1 MAEQPA
7 PLRLADRVAIVTGAG
22 GGIGRQHALLLARHG
37 AKVVVNDIGFRS
49 GADASKVAD
58 EIRAAGGEALA
69 NFDSATW
76 DGAQYLVDAAVEVY
90 GRVDILIN
98 NATYTRLGDLA
109 DYAESDWDS
118 TADVNLKG
126 YFAMIRQVAP
136 LMCKQGS
143 GVIVNTSSA
152 SGYGHPS
159 HSAYAAAKE
168 GVVGLTR
175 TVAREF
181 GRFGVRCNAI
191 RPLAGGQSASDFAA
205 RAAKWASLVALT
217 MSPRVYALQRQM
229 LIQPGSLPT
238 EKIAPFVVWLCTD
251 AASNVN
257 GHTFEVHGDTISR
270 VAEPAL
276 DRSVVRDGG
285 WDLDS
290 LDAIAPTTL
299 VDGLVNEFCLEDYP
313 ELRTFTDR
321 PPLTDPV
328 LWGLHMARPGARAAG
343 TRTRP

>member
-1 MAEQPA
+1 MPMRSDDEQEMTMADQPVS
-7 PLRLADRVAIVTGAG
+7 PRLKDRVAIVTGAG

-37 AKVVVNDIGFRS
+37 AKVVVNDIGLRS
-49 GADASKVAD
+49 GADAKSVAN
-58 EIRAAGGEALA
+58 EIRAVGGDALA
-69 NFDSATW
+69 SHDSATW
-76 DGAQYLVDAAVEVY
+76 EGAQYLVDAAVEVY

-118 TADVNLKG
+118 TLDVNLKG
-126 YFAMIRQVAP
+126 YFAMIRYVAP
-136 LMCKQGS
+136 YMCKQGS

-159 HSAYAAAKE
+159 HAAYAAAKE

-191 RPLAGGQSASDFAA
+191 RPLAAGQSAADFAA
-205 RAAKWASLVALT
+205 RAAKWADLVALT
-217 MSPRVYALQRQM
+217 MSPRVFALQQKM
-229 LIQPGSLPT
+229 LADPGLMPT
-238 EKIAPFVVWLCTD
+238 DKIAPFVVWLCTD
-251 AASNVN
+251 AARNVN

-276 DRSVVRDGG
+276 ASSVVRDGG

-290 LDAIAPTTL
+290 LDAIAPVNL
-299 VDGLVNEFCLEDYP
+299 VDGLVNQFALEDHP
-313 ELRTFTDR
+313 ELRTF
-321 PPLTDPV
+321 
-328 LWGLHMARPGARAAG
+328 GA
-343 TRTRP
+343 

>member
-1 MAEQPA
+1 MPVRSDDEQEMTMADQPVS
-7 PLRLADRVAIVTGAG
+7 PRLKDRVAIVTGAG

-37 AKVVVNDIGFRS
+37 AKVVVNDIGLRS
-49 GADASKVAD
+49 GADAKSVAN
-58 EIRAAGGEALA
+58 EIRAAGGDALA
-69 NFDSATW
+69 SHDSATW
-76 DGAQYLVDAAVEVY
+76 EGAQYLVDAAVEVY

-118 TADVNLKG
+118 TLDVNLKG
-126 YFAMIRQVAP
+126 YFAMIRYVAP
-136 LMCKQGS
+136 YMCKQGS

-159 HSAYAAAKE
+159 HAAYAAAKE

-191 RPLAGGQSASDFAA
+191 RPLAAGQSAADFAA
-205 RAAKWASLVALT
+205 RAAKWADLVALT
-217 MSPRVYALQRQM
+217 MSPRVFALQQK
-229 LIQPGSLPT
+229 LLADPGLMPT
-238 EKIAPFVVWLCTD
+238 DKIAPFVVWLCTD
-251 AASNVN
+251 AARNVN

-270 VAEPAL
+270 VTEPAL
-276 DRSVVRDGG
+276 DRTVVRDGG

-290 LDAIAPTTL
+290 LDAIAPVNL
-299 VDGLVNEFCLEDYP
+299 VDGLVNQFALEDHP
-313 ELRTFTDR
+313 ELRTF
-321 PPLTDPV
+321 
-328 LWGLHMARPGARAAG
+328 GA
-343 TRTRP
+343 

>member
-1 MAEQPA
+1 MPMRSDDEQEMTMADQPVS
-7 PLRLADRVAIVTGAG
+7 PRLKDRVAIVTGAG

-37 AKVVVNDIGFRS
+37 AKVVVNDIGLRS
-49 GADASKVAD
+49 GADAKSVAN
-58 EIRAAGGEALA
+58 EIRAAGGDALA
-69 NFDSATW
+69 SHDSATW
-76 DGAQYLVDAAVEVY
+76 EGAQYLVDAAVEVY

-118 TADVNLKG
+118 TLDVNLKG
-126 YFAMIRQVAP
+126 YFAMIRYVAP
-136 LMCKQGS
+136 YMCKQGS

-159 HSAYAAAKE
+159 HAAYAAAKE

-191 RPLAGGQSASDFAA
+191 RPLAAGQSAADFAA
-205 RAAKWASLVALT
+205 RAAKWADLVALT
-217 MSPRVYALQRQM
+217 MSPRVFALQQK
-229 LIQPGSLPT
+229 LLADPGLMPT
-238 EKIAPFVVWLCTD
+238 DKIAPFVVWLCTD
-251 AASNVN
+251 AARNVN

-270 VAEPAL
+270 VTEPAL
-276 DRSVVRDGG
+276 DRTVVRDGG

-290 LDAIAPTTL
+290 LDAIAPVNL
-299 VDGLVNEFCLEDYP
+299 VDGLVNQFALEDHP
-313 ELRTFTDR
+313 ELRTF
-321 PPLTDPV
+321 
-328 LWGLHMARPGARAAG
+328 GA
-343 TRTRP
+343 

>member
-1 MAEQPA
+1 MPVRSDDEQEITMADQPVS
-7 PLRLADRVAIVTGAG
+7 PRLKDRVAIVTGAG

-37 AKVVVNDIGFRS
+37 AKVVVNDIGLRS
-49 GADASKVAD
+49 GADAKSVAN
-58 EIRAAGGEALA
+58 EIRAAGGDALA
-69 NFDSATW
+69 SHDSATW
-76 DGAQYLVDAAVEVY
+76 EGAQYLVDAAVEVY

-118 TADVNLKG
+118 TLDVNLKG
-126 YFAMIRQVAP
+126 YFAMIRYVAP
-136 LMCKQGS
+136 YMCKQGS

-159 HSAYAAAKE
+159 HAAYAAAKE

-191 RPLAGGQSASDFAA
+191 RPLAAGQSAADFAA
-205 RAAKWASLVALT
+205 RTAKWADLVALT
-217 MSPRVYALQRQM
+217 MSPRVFALQQK
-229 LIQPGSLPT
+229 LLADPGLMPT
-238 EKIAPFVVWLCTD
+238 DKIAPFVVWLCTD
-251 AASNVN
+251 AARNVN

-270 VAEPAL
+270 VTEPAL
-276 DRSVVRDGG
+276 DRTVVRDGG

-290 LDAIAPTTL
+290 LDAIAPVNL
-299 VDGLVNEFCLEDYP
+299 VDGLVNQFALEDHP
-313 ELRTFTDR
+313 ELRTF
-321 PPLTDPV
+321 
-328 LWGLHMARPGARAAG
+328 GA
-343 TRTRP
+343 

>member
-1 MAEQPA
+1 MPVRSDDEQEMTMADQPVS
-7 PLRLADRVAIVTGAG
+7 PRLKDRVAIVTGAG

-37 AKVVVNDIGFRS
+37 AKVVVNDIGLRS
-49 GADASKVAD
+49 GADAKSVAN
-58 EIRAAGGEALA
+58 EIRAAGGDALA
-69 NFDSATW
+69 SHDSATW
-76 DGAQYLVDAAVEVY
+76 EGAQYLVDAAVEVY

-118 TADVNLKG
+118 TLDVNLKG
-126 YFAMIRQVAP
+126 YFAMIRYVAP
-136 LMCKQGS
+136 YMCKQGS

-159 HSAYAAAKE
+159 HAAYAAAKE

-191 RPLAGGQSASDFAA
+191 RPLAAGQSAADFAA
-205 RAAKWASLVALT
+205 RAAKWADLVALT
-217 MSPRVYALQRQM
+217 MSPRVFALQQK
-229 LIQPGSLPT
+229 LLADPGLMPT
-238 EKIAPFVVWLCTD
+238 DKIAPFVVWLCTD
-251 AASNVN
+251 AARNVN

-276 DRSVVRDGG
+276 DRTVVRDEG

-290 LDAIAPTTL
+290 LDAIAPVNL
-299 VDGLVNEFCLEDYP
+299 VDGLVNQFALEDHP
-313 ELRTFTDR
+313 ELRTF
-321 PPLTDPV
+321 
-328 LWGLHMARPGARAAG
+328 GA
-343 TRTRP
+343 

>member
-1 MAEQPA
+1 MPMRSDEEQEMTMADQPVS
-7 PLRLADRVAIVTGAG
+7 PRLKDRVAIVTGAG

-37 AKVVVNDIGFRS
+37 AKVVVNDIGLRS
-49 GADASKVAD
+49 GADAKSVAN
-58 EIRAAGGEALA
+58 EIRAVGGDALA
-69 NFDSATW
+69 SHDSATW
-76 DGAQYLVDAAVEVY
+76 EGAQYLVDAAVEVY

-118 TADVNLKG
+118 TLDVNLKG
-126 YFAMIRQVAP
+126 YFAMIRYVAP
-136 LMCKQGS
+136 YLCKQGS

-159 HSAYAAAKE
+159 HAAYAAAKE

-191 RPLAGGQSASDFAA
+191 RPLAAGQSAADFAA
-205 RAAKWASLVALT
+205 RAAKWADLVALT
-217 MSPRVYALQRQM
+217 MSPRVFALQQK
-229 LIQPGSLPT
+229 LLADPGLMPT
-238 EKIAPFVVWLCTD
+238 DKIAPFVVWLCTD
-251 AASNVN
+251 AARNVN

-270 VAEPAL
+270 VTEPAL
-276 DRSVVRDGG
+276 DRTVVRDGG

-290 LDAIAPTTL
+290 LDAIAPVNL
-299 VDGLVNEFCLEDYP
+299 VDGLVNQFALEDHP
-313 ELRTFTDR
+313 ELRTF
-321 PPLTDPV
+321 
-328 LWGLHMARPGARAAG
+328 GA
-343 TRTRP
+343 

>member
-1 MAEQPA
+1 MADQPVS
-7 PLRLADRVAIVTGAG
+7 PRLKDRVAIVTGAG

-37 AKVVVNDIGFRS
+37 AKVVVNDIGLRS
-49 GADASKVAD
+49 GADAKSVAN
-58 EIRAAGGEALA
+58 EIRAAGGDALA
-69 NFDSATW
+69 SHDSATW
-76 DGAQYLVDAAVEVY
+76 EGAQYLVDAAVEVY

-118 TADVNLKG
+118 TLDVNLKG
-126 YFAMIRQVAP
+126 YFAMIRYVAP
-136 LMCKQGS
+136 YMCKQGS

-159 HSAYAAAKE
+159 HAAYAAAKE

-191 RPLAGGQSASDFAA
+191 RPLAAGQSAADFAT
-205 RAAKWASLVALT
+205 RAAKWADLVALT
-217 MSPRVYALQRQM
+217 MSPRVFALQQK
-229 LIQPGSLPT
+229 LLADPGLMPT
-238 EKIAPFVVWLCTD
+238 DKIAPFVVWLCTD
-251 AASNVN
+251 AARNVN

-276 DRSVVRDGG
+276 DRTVVRDGG

-290 LDAIAPTTL
+290 LDAIAPVNL
-299 VDGLVNEFCLEDYP
+299 VDGLVNQFALEDHP
-313 ELRTFTDR
+313 ELRTF
-321 PPLTDPV
+321 
-328 LWGLHMARPGARAAG
+328 GA
-343 TRTRP
+343 

>member
-1 MAEQPA
+1 MADQPVS
-7 PLRLADRVAIVTGAG
+7 PRLKDRVAIVTGAG

-37 AKVVVNDIGFRS
+37 AKVVVNDIGLRS
-49 GADASKVAD
+49 GADAKSVAN
-58 EIRAAGGEALA
+58 EIRAAGGDALA
-69 NFDSATW
+69 SHDSATW
-76 DGAQYLVDAAVEVY
+76 EGAQYLVDAAVEVY

-118 TADVNLKG
+118 TLDVNLKG
-126 YFAMIRQVAP
+126 YFAMIRYVAP
-136 LMCKQGS
+136 YMCKQGS

-159 HSAYAAAKE
+159 HAAYAAAKE

-191 RPLAGGQSASDFAA
+191 RPLAAGQSAADFAT
-205 RAAKWASLVALT
+205 RAAKWADLVALT
-217 MSPRVYALQRQM
+217 MSPRVFALQQK
-229 LIQPGSLPT
+229 LLADPGLMPT
-238 EKIAPFVVWLCTD
+238 DKIAPFVVWLCTD
-251 AASNVN
+251 AARNVN

-270 VAEPAL
+270 VTEPAL
-276 DRSVVRDGG
+276 DRTVVRDGG

-290 LDAIAPTTL
+290 LDAIAPVNL
-299 VDGLVNEFCLEDYP
+299 VDGLVNQFALEDHP
-313 ELRTFTDR
+313 ELRTF
-321 PPLTDPV
+321 
-328 LWGLHMARPGARAAG
+328 GA
-343 TRTRP
+343 

>member
-1 MAEQPA
+1 MPVRSDDEQEMTMADQPVS
-7 PLRLADRVAIVTGAG
+7 PRLKDRVAIVTGAG

-37 AKVVVNDIGFRS
+37 AKVVVNDIGLRS
-49 GADASKVAD
+49 GADAKSVAN
-58 EIRAAGGEALA
+58 EIRAAGGDALA
-69 NFDSATW
+69 SHDSATW
-76 DGAQYLVDAAVEVY
+76 EGAQYLVDAAVEVY

-118 TADVNLKG
+118 TLDVNLKG
-126 YFAMIRQVAP
+126 YFAMIKYAAP
-136 LMCKQGS
+136 HMGKQGS

-191 RPLAGGQSASDFAA
+191 RPLAAGQSAADFAA
-205 RAAKWASLVALT
+205 RAAKWADLVALT
-217 MSPRVYALQRQM
+217 MSPRVFALQQK
-229 LIQPGSLPT
+229 LLADPGLMPT
-238 EKIAPFVVWLCTD
+238 DKIAPFVVWLCTD
-251 AASNVN
+251 AARNVN

-270 VAEPAL
+270 VTEPAL
-276 DRSVVRDGG
+276 DRTVVRDGG

-290 LDAIAPTTL
+290 LDAIAPVNL
-299 VDGLVNEFCLEDYP
+299 VDGLVNQFALEDHP
-313 ELRTFTDR
+313 ELRTF
-321 PPLTDPV
+321 
-328 LWGLHMARPGARAAG
+328 GA
-343 TRTRP
+343 

>member
-1 MAEQPA
+1 MADQPVS
-7 PLRLADRVAIVTGAG
+7 PRLKDRVAIVTGAG

-37 AKVVVNDIGFRS
+37 AKVVVNDIGLRS
-49 GADASKVAD
+49 GADAKSVAN
-58 EIRAAGGEALA
+58 EIRAAGGDALA
-69 NFDSATW
+69 SHDSATW
-76 DGAQYLVDAAVEVY
+76 EGAQYLVDAAVEVY

-118 TADVNLKG
+118 TLDVNLKG
-126 YFAMIRQVAP
+126 YFAMIRYVAP
-136 LMCKQGS
+136 YMCKQGS

-159 HSAYAAAKE
+159 HAAYAAAKE

-191 RPLAGGQSASDFAA
+191 RPLAAGQSAADFAA
-205 RAAKWASLVALT
+205 RAAKWADLVALT
-217 MSPRVYALQRQM
+217 MSPRVFALQQK
-229 LIQPGSLPT
+229 LLADPGLMPT
-238 EKIAPFVVWLCTD
+238 DKIAPFVVWLCTD
-251 AASNVN
+251 AARNVN

-270 VAEPAL
+270 VTEPAL
-276 DRSVVRDGG
+276 DRTVVRDGG

-290 LDAIAPTTL
+290 LDAIAPVNL
-299 VDGLVNEFCLEDYP
+299 VDGLVNQFALEDHP
-313 ELRTFTDR
+313 ELRTF
-321 PPLTDPV
+321 
-328 LWGLHMARPGARAAG
+328 GA
-343 TRTRP
+343 

>member
-1 MAEQPA
+1 MADQPVS
-7 PLRLADRVAIVTGAG
+7 PRLKDRVAIVTGAG

-37 AKVVVNDIGFRS
+37 AKVVVNDIGLRS
-49 GADASKVAD
+49 GADAKSVAN
-58 EIRAAGGEALA
+58 EIRAAGGDALA
-69 NFDSATW
+69 SHDSATW
-76 DGAQYLVDAAVEVY
+76 EGAQYLVDAAVEVY

-109 DYAESDWDS
+109 DYPESDWDS
-118 TADVNLKG
+118 TLDVNLKG
-126 YFAMIRQVAP
+126 YFAMIRYVAP
-136 LMCKQGS
+136 YMCKQGS

-159 HSAYAAAKE
+159 HAAYAAAKE

-191 RPLAGGQSASDFAA
+191 RPLAAGQSAADFAT
-205 RAAKWASLVALT
+205 RAAKWADLVALT
-217 MSPRVYALQRQM
+217 MSPRVFALQQK
-229 LIQPGSLPT
+229 LLADPGLMPT
-238 EKIAPFVVWLCTD
+238 DKIAPFVVWLCTD
-251 AASNVN
+251 AARNVN

-276 DRSVVRDGG
+276 DRTVVRDGG

-290 LDAIAPTTL
+290 LDAIAPVNL
-299 VDGLVNEFCLEDYP
+299 VDGLVNQFALEDHP
-313 ELRTFTDR
+313 ELRTF
-321 PPLTDPV
+321 
-328 LWGLHMARPGARAAG
+328 GA
-343 TRTRP
+343 

>member
-1 MAEQPA
+1 MPVRSDDEQEMTMADQPVS
-7 PLRLADRVAIVTGAG
+7 PRLKDRVAIVTGAG

-37 AKVVVNDIGFRS
+37 AKVVVNDIGLRS
-49 GADASKVAD
+49 GADAKSVAN
-58 EIRAAGGEALA
+58 EIRAAGGDALA
-69 NFDSATW
+69 SHDSATW
-76 DGAQYLVDAAVEVY
+76 EGAQYLVDAAVEVY

-118 TADVNLKG
+118 TLDVNLKG
-126 YFAMIRQVAP
+126 YFAMIRYVAP
-136 LMCKQGS
+136 YMCKQGS

-159 HSAYAAAKE
+159 HAAYAAAKE

-191 RPLAGGQSASDFAA
+191 RPLAAGQSAADFAA
-205 RAAKWASLVALT
+205 RAAKWADLVALT
-217 MSPRVYALQRQM
+217 MTPRVSALQRKM
-229 LIQPGSLPT
+229 LADPGLMPT
-238 EKIAPFVVWLCTD
+238 DKIAPFVVWLCSD
-251 AASNVN
+251 AARNVN

-270 VAEPAL
+270 VTEPAL
-276 DRSVVRDGG
+276 DRTVVRDGG

-290 LDAIAPTTL
+290 LDAIAPVNL
-299 VDGLVNEFCLEDYP
+299 VDGLVNQFALEDHP
-313 ELRTFTDR
+313 ELRTF
-321 PPLTDPV
+321 
-328 LWGLHMARPGARAAG
+328 GA
-343 TRTRP
+343 

>member
-1 MAEQPA
+1 MSTRSDDEQEMTMVDQPA
-7 PLRLADRVAIVTGAG
+7 PLRLEDRVAIVTGAG

-37 AKVVVNDIGFRS
+37 AKVVVNDIGLRS
-49 GADASKVAD
+49 GADANSVAD
-58 EIRAAGGEALA
+58 EIRAAGGDALA
-69 NFDSATW
+69 NHDSATW
-76 DGAQYLVDAAVEVY
+76 DGAAYIVDAAMEVF

-118 TADVNLKG
+118 TLDVNLKG
-126 YFAMIRQVAP
+126 YFAMIRYAAP
-136 LMCKQGS
+136 YMCKQGS

-159 HSAYAAAKE
+159 HGAYAAAKE

-181 GRFGVRCNAI
+181 GRFGIRCNAI
-191 RPLAGGQSASDFAA
+191 RPLAAGQSAADFAT
-205 RAAKWASLVALT
+205 RAAKWADLVALT
-217 MSPRVYALQRQM
+217 MSPRVFALQQKM
-229 LIQPGSLPT
+229 LADPKLLPT

-251 AASNVN
+251 AARNVN

-270 VAEPAL
+270 VTEPAL
-276 DRSVVRDGG
+276 ARTVVRDEG

-290 LDAIAPTTL
+290 LDAIAPVNL
-299 VDGLVNEFCLEDYP
+299 VDGLVNQFTLEDHP
-313 ELRTFTDR
+313 ELRTFGAL
-321 PPLTDPV
+321 PA
-328 LWGLHMARPGARAAG
+328 HGAREPA
-343 TRTRP
+343 R

>member
-1 MAEQPA
+1 MVDQRRSF
-7 PLRLADRVAIVTGAG
+7 RLENRVAIVTGAG
-22 GGIGRQHALLLARHG
+22 GGIGRQHALLLALHG

-49 GADASKVAD
+49 GADANSVAD
-58 EIRAAGGEALA
+58 EIRAAGGDALA
-69 NFDSATW
+69 NHDSATW
-76 DGAQYLVDAAVEVY
+76 EGAPYLVEAAMEVF

-118 TADVNLKG
+118 TLNVNLKG
-126 YFAMIRQVAP
+126 YFAMIRYVAP
-136 LMCKQGS
+136 YMCKQGS

-191 RPLAGGQSASDFAA
+191 RPLAAGRSAADFAA
-205 RAAKWASLVALT
+205 RAAKWTDLVALT
-217 MSPRVYALQRQM
+217 MSPRVVALQQKM
-229 LIQPGSLPT
+229 LADPKLLPT

-251 AASNVN
+251 AARNVN

-270 VAEPAL
+270 IAEPAL
-276 DRSVVRDGG
+276 ARTVTRDGG

-290 LDAIAPTTL
+290 LDAIAPVNL
-299 VDGLVNEFCLEDYP
+299 VDALVNQFVLEDHP
-313 ELRTFTDR
+313 ELRSLEAWPT
-321 PPLTDPV
+321 P
-328 LWGLHMARPGARAAG
+328 G
-343 TRTRP
+343 TREPAP

>member
-1 MAEQPA
+1 MPTRLDDEQEMTMVNQRPS
-7 PLRLADRVAIVTGAG
+7 PRLENRVAIVTGAG

-37 AKVVVNDIGFRS
+37 AKVVVNDIGHRS
-49 GADASKVAD
+49 GADANSVAD
-58 EIRAAGGEALA
+58 EIRAAGGDALA
-69 NFDSATW
+69 NHDSATW
-76 DGAQYLVDAAVEVY
+76 EGAPYLVDAALEVF

-118 TADVNLKG
+118 TLDVNLKG
-126 YFAMIRQVAP
+126 YFAMIRYVAP
-136 LMCKQGS
+136 YMYKQGS

-191 RPLAGGQSASDFAA
+191 RPLAAGRSAADFAA
-205 RAAKWASLVALT
+205 RAAKWTDLVALT
-217 MSPRVYALQRQM
+217 MSPRVVALQQKM
-229 LIQPGSLPT
+229 LADPEFLPT
-238 EKIAPFVVWLCTD
+238 GKIAPFVVWLCTD
-251 AASNVN
+251 AARDVN

-270 VAEPAL
+270 IAEPAL
-276 DRSVVRDGG
+276 ARTVTRDGG

-290 LDAIAPTTL
+290 LDAIAPVNL
-299 VDGLVNEFCLEDYP
+299 VDGLVDQFALEDHP
-313 ELRTFTDR
+313 ELRTF
-321 PPLTDPV
+321 
-328 LWGLHMARPGARAAG
+328 GA
-343 TRTRP
+343 

>member
-1 MAEQPA
+1 MADQPVS
-7 PLRLADRVAIVTGAG
+7 PRLKDRVAIVTGAG

-49 GADASKVAD
+49 GADAKSVAN
-58 EIRAAGGEALA
+58 EIRAAGGDALA
-69 NFDSATW
+69 SHDSATW
-76 DGAQYLVDAAVEVY
+76 EGAQYLVDAAVEVY

-118 TADVNLKG
+118 TLDVNLKG
-126 YFAMIRQVAP
+126 YFAMIRYVAP
-136 LMCKQGS
+136 YMCKQGS

-159 HSAYAAAKE
+159 HAAYAAAKE

-191 RPLAGGQSASDFAA
+191 RPLAAGQSAAEFAA
-205 RAAKWASLVALT
+205 RAAKWAELVALT
-217 MSPRVYALQRQM
+217 MSPRVFALQQKM
-229 LIQPGSLPT
+229 LADPGLMPT
-238 EKIAPFVVWLCTD
+238 DKIAPFVVWLCTD
-251 AASNVN
+251 AARNVN

-270 VAEPAL
+270 VTEPAL
-276 DRSVVRDGG
+276 DRTVVRDGG

-290 LDAIAPTTL
+290 LDAIAPVNL
-299 VDGLVNEFCLEDYP
+299 VDGLVNQFALEDHP
-313 ELRTFTDR
+313 ELRTF
-321 PPLTDPV
+321 
-328 LWGLHMARPGARAAG
+328 GA
-343 TRTRP
+343 

>member
-1 MAEQPA
+1 MADQPA
-7 PLRLADRVAIVTGAG
+7 HLRLANRVAIVTGAG

-49 GADASKVAD
+49 GADANTVAK
-58 EIRAAGGEALA
+58 EIKAAGGEALA

-76 DGAQYLVDAAVEVY
+76 GGAQYLVDAAMEVY

-98 NATYTRLGDLA
+98 NATFTRLGDLA
-109 DYAESDWDS
+109 DYPESDWDS
-118 TADVNLKG
+118 TVDVNLKG

-136 LMCKQGS
+136 AMCKQGS

-159 HSAYAAAKE
+159 HAAYAAAKE

-175 TVAREF
+175 TVAREY

-191 RPLAGGQSASDFAA
+191 RPLAAGQSAADFAT
-205 RAAKWASLVALT
+205 RAAKWTNLVALT
-217 MSPRVYALQRQM
+217 MSPRIFALQQQLLAHPERM
-229 LIQPGSLPT
+229 PT
-238 EKIAPFVVWLCTD
+238 DKIAPFVVWLCTD

-257 GHTFEVHGDTISR
+257 GQTFEVHGDTVSR

-276 DRSVVRDGG
+276 VSSVVRDGG

-290 LDAIAPTTL
+290 LDAIAPTNL
-299 VDGLVNEFCLEDYP
+299 VDGLVNEFALEDHP
-313 ELRTFTDR
+313 ELRTFTD
-321 PPLTDPV
+321 
-328 LWGLHMARPGARAAG
+328 
-343 TRTRP
+343 

>member
-1 MAEQPA
+1 MVDQPA
-7 PLRLADRVAIVTGAG
+7 PPRLKDRVAIVTGAG

-49 GADASKVAD
+49 GADANSVAD

-69 NFDSATW
+69 NHDSATW
-76 DGAQYLVDAAVEVY
+76 EGAPFLVDAAVEVY

-118 TADVNLKG
+118 TLDVNLKG
-126 YFAMIRQVAP
+126 YFAMIRYVAP
-136 LMCKQGS
+136 YMCKQGS

-159 HSAYAAAKE
+159 HAAYAAAKE

-181 GRFGVRCNAI
+181 GPFGIRCNAI
-191 RPLAGGQSASDFAA
+191 RPLAAGQSAADFAA
-205 RAAKWASLVALT
+205 RAAKWANLVALT
-217 MSPRVYALQRQM
+217 MSPRVFALQQKM
-229 LIQPGSLPT
+229 LADPGLMPT
-238 EKIAPFVVWLCTD
+238 DKIAPLVAWLCTD
-251 AASNVN
+251 AARNVN

-276 DRSVVRDGG
+276 ASTIVRDGG

-290 LDAIAPTTL
+290 LDAIAPVNL
-299 VDGLVNEFCLEDYP
+299 VDGLVDQFALEDHP
-313 ELRTFTDR
+313 ELRTF
-321 PPLTDPV
+321 
-328 LWGLHMARPGARAAG
+328 GA
-343 TRTRP
+343 

>member
-1 MAEQPA
+1 MADQPA
-7 PLRLADRVAIVTGAG
+7 PLRLDNRVAIVTGAG

-49 GADASKVAD
+49 GADASKVAE

-76 DGAQYLVDAAVEVY
+76 GGAQYLVDAAMEVY

-98 NATYTRLGDLA
+98 NATFTRLGDLA
-109 DYAESDWDS
+109 DYTESDWDS
-118 TADVNLKG
+118 TVDVNLKG

-136 LMCKQGS
+136 AMCKQGS

-159 HSAYAAAKE
+159 HGAYAAAKE

-191 RPLAGGQSASDFAA
+191 RPLAAGQSSSDFAA
-205 RAAKWASLVALT
+205 RAAKWTDLVALT
-217 MSPRVYALQRQM
+217 MSPRVFALQQQM
-229 LIQPGSLPT
+229 LAHPERMPT
-238 EKIAPFVVWLCTD
+238 GKIAPFAVWLCTD

-257 GHTFEVHGDTISR
+257 GHTFEVHGDTVSR
-270 VAEPAL
+270 VAEPSLAC
-276 DRSVVRDGG
+276 SVVRDGG

-290 LDAIAPTTL
+290 LDAVAPASL
-299 VDGLVNEFCLEDYP
+299 VDGLVNEFALEDYP
-313 ELRTFTDR
+313 ELRAFT
-321 PPLTDPV
+321 
-328 LWGLHMARPGARAAG
+328 G
-343 TRTRP
+343 

>member
-1 MAEQPA
+1 MPMRSDDEQEMTMADQPVS
-7 PLRLADRVAIVTGAG
+7 PRLKDRVAIVTGAG

-37 AKVVVNDIGFRS
+37 AKVVVNDIGLRS
-49 GADASKVAD
+49 GADAKSVAN
-58 EIRAAGGEALA
+58 EIRAVGGDALA
-69 NFDSATW
+69 SHDSATW
-76 DGAQYLVDAAVEVY
+76 EGAQYLVDAAVEVY

-118 TADVNLKG
+118 TLDVNLKG
-126 YFAMIRQVAP
+126 YFAMIRYVAP
-136 LMCKQGS
+136 YMCKQGS

-159 HSAYAAAKE
+159 HAAYAAAKE

-191 RPLAGGQSASDFAA
+191 RPLAAGQSAADFAA
-205 RAAKWASLVALT
+205 RAAKWADLVALT
-217 MSPRVYALQRQM
+217 MSPRVFALQQQ
-229 LIQPGSLPT
+229 LLADPGLMPT
-238 EKIAPFVVWLCTD
+238 DKIAPFVVWLCTD
-251 AASNVN
+251 AARNVN

-270 VAEPAL
+270 VTEPAL
-276 DRSVVRDGG
+276 DRTVVRDGG

-290 LDAIAPTTL
+290 LDAIAPVNL
-299 VDGLVNEFCLEDYP
+299 VDGLVNQFALEDHP
-313 ELRTFTDR
+313 ELRTF
-321 PPLTDPV
+321 
-328 LWGLHMARPGARAAG
+328 GA
-343 TRTRP
+343 